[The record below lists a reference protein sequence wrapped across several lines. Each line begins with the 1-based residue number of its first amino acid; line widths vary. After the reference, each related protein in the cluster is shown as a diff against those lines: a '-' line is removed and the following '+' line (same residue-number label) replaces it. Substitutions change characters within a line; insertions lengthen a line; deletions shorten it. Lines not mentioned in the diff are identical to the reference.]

1 MKPVIFDTNISEYTV
16 VFTYSQFHSMK
27 LLTESFPFTANSTFL
42 YTSKSNSNIL
52 GLRSF
57 AEKKKAKIQKVELDK
72 EICYDLFNE
81 ISLYQNKVLWK
92 LMESNNYKK
101 LIIITKSF

>member
-1 MKPVIFDTNISEYTV
+1 MINYQMIP
-16 VFTYSQFHSMK
+16 K
-27 LLTESFPFTANSTFL
+27 LLFGRNDI
-42 YTSKSNSNIL
+42 YWNI
-52 GLRSF
+52 
-57 AEKKKAKIQKVELDK
+57 KKYEGSIQKVELDK

-101 LIIITKSF
+101 LIIITIKESKNKIL